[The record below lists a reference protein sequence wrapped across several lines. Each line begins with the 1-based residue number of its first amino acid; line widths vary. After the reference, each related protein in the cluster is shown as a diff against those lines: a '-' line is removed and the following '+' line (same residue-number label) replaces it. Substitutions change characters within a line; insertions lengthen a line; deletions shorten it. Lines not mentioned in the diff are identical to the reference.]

1 MMEVLQKEHQRLWK
15 RAQSSK
21 TIEDVQSIINLLK
34 EARDKIANGL
44 LTRSPSSLSRCQ
56 WQGPVLTCISEQQI
70 PIRPP

>member
-21 TIEDVQSIINLLK
+21 TIEDVQSIIDLLK

-44 LTRSPSSLSRCQ
+44 
-56 WQGPVLTCISEQQI
+56 
-70 PIRPP
+70 